1 MSTAHAIAIHA
12 QRVRAHY
19 DRVSRWY
26 SLLCGEHIH
35 QGYWEGVG
43 SIKEAQEQL
52 IALLAGIAKISPS
65 AAVLDVGCG
74 LGGSAFW
81 LAEHFGCSVL
91 GITNSRKQ
99 ADLAWKSCRSRRLE
113 HRVRFAVLDANI
125 LNVTSGS
132 FDIVW
137 TLECAEHLADRE
149 RLIQNCLRIVKPDGR
164 FALGGWAIPEHDLRL
179 SQQQLV
185 DQLCSAMLCH
195 RPARLS
201 EYLVWL
207 KSSKLTDIAVQDWTE
222 NVRQTAAEWVRALE
236 NPLVRLFLR
245 FSDPETKR
253 FVEGCRTLE
262 EAYRAGALRYI
273 ALAGRKQ

>member
-1 MSTAHAIAIHA
+1 MAING

-19 DRVSRWY
+19 DRVSKWY

-43 SIKEAQEQL
+43 SIKDAQEQL
-52 IALLAGIAKISPS
+52 VARLAGIAQIPRG

-81 LAEHFGCSVL
+81 LAECCGCSVL

-99 ADLAWKSCRSRRLE
+99 AALAWKSCRSRGLE

-125 LNVTSGS
+125 LNLASGS

-137 TLECAEHLADRE
+137 TIECAEHLADRE
-149 RLIQNCLRIVKPDGR
+149 RLIQNCLRVVKPDGR
-164 FALGGWAIPEHDLRL
+164 FALGGWAIPEVDLRP
-179 SQQQLV
+179 SQQELV

-207 KSSKLTDIAVQDWTE
+207 KSSKLTDIVVQDWTE
-222 NVRQTAAEWVRALE
+222 NVRQTAAAWMRTLE
-236 NPLVRLFLR
+236 NHLVRLSLR
-245 FSDPETKR
+245 FSDPQTKR

-262 EAYRAGALRYI
+262 QAYRASALRYV
-273 ALAGRKQ
+273 ALAGTKQ